1 MHKKTE
7 REGLRGGST
16 LRREKER
23 STGSERLRKWVPQE
37 VEKAEKFCI
46 LLFQPLKTAEPS
58 AITGWLGHESPSAVV
73 CSLSAG
79 WYCRGVWPSHL
90 ASNKHGDMK
99 LRGRAAPAWW
109 PPINTVQI
117 APTLCISFF
126 HDGKVYD
133 VGGAS
138 SHGKQMGFFQA
149 HRWVRSMSG
158 GPNSTGSH
166 GTKATEGTR
175 TYVRAQVKSAEHI
188 ISCSSRNPR

>member
-7 REGLRGGST
+7 WEGLRGGST

-23 STGSERLRKWVPQE
+23 STGSERLRKWVLQE

-90 ASNKHGDMK
+90 ASNKHGDTK
-99 LRGRAAPAWW
+99 LRGAAAP
-109 PPINTVQI
+109 IKTVQI

-126 HDGKVYD
+126 HDSKVYN

-138 SHGKQMGFFQA
+138 SHAKQMCFFQA
-149 HRWVRSMSG
+149 HRWVRSTSG
-158 GPNSTGSH
+158 GPNITGSH

>member
-7 REGLRGGST
+7 WEGLRGGST

-23 STGSERLRKWVPQE
+23 STGSERLRKWVLQE

-90 ASNKHGDMK
+90 ASNKHGDTK
-99 LRGRAAPAWW
+99 LRGAAAP
-109 PPINTVQI
+109 IKTVQI

-126 HDGKVYD
+126 HRSDIYD

-138 SHGKQMGFFQA
+138 SHAKQMFFF
-149 HRWVRSMSG
+149 SG
-158 GPNSTGSH
+158 
-166 GTKATEGTR
+166 
-175 TYVRAQVKSAEHI
+175 AQVSAIHEWRTKHY
-188 ISCSSRNPR
+188 RQPRDKGDRGHTHTCPGTSKKCWTYN